1 MLLLALKGYFGDDAR
16 AEAELALTDLGN
28 ATYRLR
34 YILIVLAIISV
45 TGLVVVVNQQ
55 TR

>member
-1 MLLLALKGYFGDDAR
+1 VLLLALKGYFGDDAR
-16 AEAELALTDLGN
+16 AEAELALTDLGS

-34 YILIVLAIISV
+34 YVLLTLAIIFV